1 MKIPFV
7 DLKSQ
12 YNNIKL
18 EIDNA
23 ISKVIS
29 ETAFIG
35 GRYVN
40 EFETNFA
47 NLYGSENCISVA
59 NGTDSLY
66 K

>member
-35 GRYVN
+35 GKIRNKFCKFIWY
-40 EFETNFA
+40 
-47 NLYGSENCISVA
+47 
-59 NGTDSLY
+59 
-66 K
+66 